1 MPTAT
6 SYAQKYLRLQPILKT
21 EDSDSSN
28 RTDFACNQIMKNI
41 ELTQGK
47 ITLPASTTL
56 EEFLNLPYIEESP
69 AWEYING
76 EAIQKPMAGGKHSL
90 LQKRFV
96 AVIDALDSHYEAFP
110 ELRCTCGNRSVVPD
124 VVVIS
129 SNQLPLDESGEII
142 SSGIDFAPAWI
153 IEILSP
159 AQSQTK
165 VTGNILHCL
174 KNGSQLG
181 WLIDPSERC
190 ILIYQ
195 PNRLPDLLAGQDILP
210 VLENMNLTL
219 SIDEIF
225 SWLQRK
231 N

>member
-1 MPTAT
+1 
-6 SYAQKYLRLQPILKT
+6 
-21 EDSDSSN
+21 
-28 RTDFACNQIMKNI
+28 MKNI

-47 ITLPASTTL
+47 ITLPESTTL
-56 EEFLNLPYIEESP
+56 EEFLKLPYIEESP
-69 AWEYING
+69 AWEYINQ

-174 KNGSQLG
+174 RNGSQLG

-190 ILIYQ
+190 IFVYQ

-210 VLENMNLTL
+210 VLEDMNLTL
-219 SIDEIF
+219 SVDEIF
-225 SWLQRK
+225 AWLQRK

>member
-1 MPTAT
+1 
-6 SYAQKYLRLQPILKT
+6 
-21 EDSDSSN
+21 
-28 RTDFACNQIMKNI
+28 MKNL

-47 ITLPASTTL
+47 IKVTETTTL
-56 EEFLNLPYIEESP
+56 EDFLKLPNIEESP

-90 LQKRFV
+90 LQKRLV
-96 AVIDALDSHYEAFP
+96 PVIDTLESNYEAFP

-129 SNQLPLDESGEII
+129 SNQLPVDENGEII
-142 SSGIDFAPAWI
+142 SSGINFAPAWI

-174 KNGSQLG
+174 RNGSQLG
-181 WLIDPSERC
+181 WLIDPSDRC
-190 ILIYQ
+190 IFVYQ

-210 VLENMNLTL
+210 VLEDMNLTL
-219 SIDEIF
+219 SVDEIF
-225 SWLQRK
+225 AWLQRK

>member
-1 MPTAT
+1 
-6 SYAQKYLRLQPILKT
+6 
-21 EDSDSSN
+21 
-28 RTDFACNQIMKNI
+28 MKNI

-47 ITLPASTTL
+47 ITVPESTTL
-56 EEFLNLPYIEESP
+56 EEFLKLPYIEESP

-76 EAIQKPMAGGKHSL
+76 EAIQKPMGGGKHSL
-90 LQKRFV
+90 LQKRLV
-96 AVIDALDSHYEAFP
+96 AVIDALDSNYEAFP

-124 VVVIS
+124 VVVLS
-129 SNQLPLDESGEII
+129 TNQLPLDESGEMI
-142 SSGIDFAPAWI
+142 SSGIDFAPTWI

-174 KNGSQLG
+174 RNGSQLG

-190 ILIYQ
+190 VLVYQ

-210 VLENMNLTL
+210 VLEDMSLTL
-219 SIDEIF
+219 SVEEIF
-225 SWLQRK
+225 AWLQRK

>member
-1 MPTAT
+1 M
-6 SYAQKYLRLQPILKT
+6 R
-21 EDSDSSN
+21 
-28 RTDFACNQIMKNI
+28 NI

-47 ITLPASTTL
+47 ITVPESKTL
-56 EEFLNLPYIEESP
+56 EEFLKLPYIEESP

-76 EAIQKPMAGGKHSL
+76 EAIQKPMGGGKHSL
-90 LQKRFV
+90 LQKRLV
-96 AVIDALDSHYEAFP
+96 AVIDGLGTNYEAFP

-129 SNQLPLDESGEII
+129 TNQIPADESSDII
-142 SSGIDFAPAWI
+142 SNGIDFAPPWI

-190 ILIYQ
+190 ILVYQ
-195 PNRLPDLLAGQDILP
+195 PNSLPDLLAGQDILP
-210 VLENMNLTL
+210 VLENFNLTL
-219 SIDEIF
+219 SVNEVF
-225 SWLQRK
+225 AWLQRK

>member
-1 MPTAT
+1 M
-6 SYAQKYLRLQPILKT
+6 
-21 EDSDSSN
+21 
-28 RTDFACNQIMKNI
+28 
-41 ELTQGK
+41 K
-47 ITLPASTTL
+47 ITVPESTTL
-56 EEFLNLPYIEESP
+56 EEFLKLPYIEESP

-76 EAIQKPMAGGKHSL
+76 EAIQKPMGGGKHSL
-90 LQKRFV
+90 LQKRLV
-96 AVIDALDSHYEAFP
+96 AVIDGLGSNYEAFP

-124 VVVIS
+124 IVVIS
-129 SNQLPLDESGEII
+129 TNQLPLDESGDII
-142 SSGIDFAPAWI
+142 SIGIDFSPAWV

-190 ILIYQ
+190 ILVYQ
-195 PNRLPDLLAGQDILP
+195 PNCLPDLLAGKDILP
-210 VLENMNLTL
+210 VLEDLNLALTV
-219 SIDEIF
+219 DEVF

>member
-1 MPTAT
+1 
-6 SYAQKYLRLQPILKT
+6 
-21 EDSDSSN
+21 
-28 RTDFACNQIMKNI
+28 MKNI

-47 ITLPASTTL
+47 TTYPENTTL
-56 EEFLNLPYIEESP
+56 EEFLKLPYIEESP

-76 EAIQKPMAGGKHSL
+76 EAIQKPMGGGKHSL
-90 LQKRFV
+90 LQKRLV
-96 AVIDALDSHYEAFP
+96 AVIDGLGSSYEAFP

-124 VVVIS
+124 VAVIS
-129 SNQLPLDESGEII
+129 TNQLPLDESGEII
-142 SSGIDFAPAWI
+142 SNGIDFAPAWV

-174 KNGSQLG
+174 RNGSQLG

-190 ILIYQ
+190 ILVYQ
-195 PNRLPDLLAGQDILP
+195 PNSLPDLFSRKDILP
-210 VLENMNLTL
+210 VLEDINLTL
-219 SIDEIF
+219 SVDEIF
-225 SWLQRK
+225 AWLQRK

>member
-1 MPTAT
+1 
-6 SYAQKYLRLQPILKT
+6 
-21 EDSDSSN
+21 
-28 RTDFACNQIMKNI
+28 MKNI

-47 ITLPASTTL
+47 IKVTESTTL
-56 EEFLNLPYIEESP
+56 EDFFKLPNIEESP

-90 LQKRFV
+90 LQKRLV
-96 AVIDALDSHYEAFP
+96 AIIDALESNYEAFP

-129 SNQLPLDESGEII
+129 SNQLPVHENGEII

-174 KNGSQLG
+174 RNGSQLG
-181 WLIDPSERC
+181 WLIDPSDRC
-190 ILIYQ
+190 VLVYQ

-210 VLENMNLTL
+210 VLEDMNLTL
-219 SIDEIF
+219 SVDEIF
-225 SWLQRK
+225 AWLQRK